1 MEVKVN
7 TGLRDSSIWVMGLAS
22 RMFLINHTHALTSHE
37 PALIVN
43 QMLKPGRTAVMHRKP
58 LDVSLKLGLRSR
70 HFLHLDKFKPF
81 HPNTPEA
88 VLSSGMSLALR
99 RLSNEQNSVLYIS
112 GNDIVCNFWKW
123 FKIKK
128 PR

>member
-58 LDVSLKLGLRSR
+58 LDVSLKLGLRMCKVGYYR
-70 HFLHLDKFKPF
+70 
-81 HPNTPEA
+81 
-88 VLSSGMSLALR
+88 SLATDGSCTKCPPHSYSMR
-99 RLSNEQNSVLYIS
+99 EGATACMCDKGYFRAETDSPAMA
-112 GNDIVCNFWKW
+112 CTRK
-123 FKIKK
+123 
-128 PR
+128 